1 MSSHDHITVSK
12 VFPRSQPTSHRSQSH
27 PTQSHPSQCTN
38 CGHDD
43 HAAYSSQCPAR
54 RATCRACGKRGHYA
68 ALCQSCQTEPVS
80 SSGGA
85 SARSSPAK
93 RGKRRQQVPR
103 QRGSVREVS
112 EATVLACQPPQV
124 KPRKVTCPVTMSIGD
139 KRRDVE
145 MQVDSGASCSV
156 LCLSVARNLF
166 KGCRFEPTKTSLFG
180 FGKVPLKVVGSLPVH
195 VEYGDAA
202 ADASLYLVDTT
213 ASECIMGLDLMQALG
228 LTIQGHGGLTLARTV
243 CSVHTQGR

>member
-1 MSSHDHITVSK
+1 M
-12 VFPRSQPTSHRSQSH
+12 
-27 PTQSHPSQCTN
+27 
-38 CGHDD
+38 
-43 HAAYSSQCPAR
+43 
-54 RATCRACGKRGHYA
+54 
-68 ALCQSCQTEPVS
+68 
-80 SSGGA
+80 
-85 SARSSPAK
+85 
-93 RGKRRQQVPR
+93 
-103 QRGSVREVS
+103 S
-112 EATVLACQPPQV
+112 EATVLACQSPQV

-156 LCLSVARNLF
+156 LSLSVARNLF

-228 LTIQGHGGLTLARTV
+228 LTIQGHGGLTLAPTV
-243 CSVHTQGR
+243 CSVHRVGEAGAEELPTIAGYNTESSCDLTQHPPRTVYGGCLSPSETRCLRSYSASCRRV